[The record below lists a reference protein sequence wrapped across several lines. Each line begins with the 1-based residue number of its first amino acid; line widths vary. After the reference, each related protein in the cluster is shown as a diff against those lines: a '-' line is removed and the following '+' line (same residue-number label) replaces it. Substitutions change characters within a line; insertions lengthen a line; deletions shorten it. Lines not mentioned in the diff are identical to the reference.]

1 MSKPMGRREQKKADT
16 RQHLSNVATL
26 LFIKHGFENVSVADI
41 ADAAG
46 VSRKTVFNYFLCKE
60 ELMFDREEESRALLR
75 QALLASAGAP
85 LPALQSLL
93 RQLLDQGHPLLRV
106 SVRARRFWKA
116 VAASPALTAHARQLQ
131 ITLGDDLANLLA
143 EAAAEPVDPALARLA
158 AAMVMSTLVIGYG
171 QALAAD
177 RCREPAVPAF
187 AAVMERGFAGACTAL
202 AGTPLTVRTR

>member
-1 MSKPMGRREQKKADT
+1 MSKPLGRREQKKADT

-26 LFIKHGFENVSVADI
+26 LFIRHGFENVSVADI

-60 ELMFDREEESRALLR
+60 ELMFDREEESRTLLR
-75 QALLASAGAP
+75 QALLASPDAP
-85 LPALQSLL
+85 LPTLLALL
-93 RQLLDQGHPLLRV
+93 RRLLEDGHPLLRV

-116 VAASPALTAHARQLQ
+116 VAASPALSAHARQLQ
-131 ITLGDDLANLLA
+131 ITLGDDLAELLL

-171 QALAAD
+171 QAMAAD
-177 RCREPAVPAF
+177 RRREPPVPAF
-187 AAVMERGFAGACTAL
+187 AAVMERGFAGVTAAL
-202 AGTPLTVRTR
+202 AGSPLAARH